1 MAKCFSFSLTESMNW
16 CYRSAFSSSGLRS
29 TVTDLGDGTVMHCWV
44 PKSPTQVKPNLVLIH
59 GFGANAMWQWA
70 HLIRRL
76 VPHFNVYVPDLLFFG
91 DSYTTRPERS
101 DSFQAQCVMRVIMDH
116 NSVKKMS
123 LVGLSYGGF
132 VAYRMAEQYKEAVE
146 RVVICCAGV
155 CLEEK
160 DLAEGLF
167 PVEDVEEAA
176 NILLPQT
183 PARMRMLMG
192 YAFVRPPKVLPNCFM
207 NDFINIMCR
216 EYVEEKKEL
225 LRALAKD
232 RKLSDLPVIPQ
243 VSSIQYPMCIL
254 TIKFSRIELIV
265 FSPDS
270 TSSSRSLYYGDQNP
284 LHLGME
290 WAMIPHKMNHR
301 YGGSTPLEPGSSNRS
316 NLESHKFTLL
326 VCSSDKSLPPKLE
339 VIGLDESHIRTNAT
353 FHLLLSKTGLLIT
366 HFLSCINKMLMPFM
380 QPTLIVW
387 GDRDQIFPLE
397 LGHRL
402 KRHLGERAELA
413 IIKGSGHAFIVE
425 KPKET
430 FKYLK
435 SFLIDSVPS
444 RTALPNHQNHN
455 GL

>member
-44 PKSPTQVKPNLVLIH
+44 PKSPTQAKPNLVLIH

-243 VSSIQYPMCIL
+243 
-254 TIKFSRIELIV
+254 
-265 FSPDS
+265 
-270 TSSSRSLYYGDQNP
+270 
-284 LHLGME
+284 
-290 WAMIPHKMNHR
+290 
-301 YGGSTPLEPGSSNRS
+301 
-316 NLESHKFTLL
+316 
-326 VCSSDKSLPPKLE
+326 
-339 VIGLDESHIRTNAT
+339 
-353 FHLLLSKTGLLIT
+353 
-366 HFLSCINKMLMPFM
+366 
-380 QPTLIVW
+380 PTLIVW